1 MKAILFPL
9 SKIVLDDKEIR
20 LGMTKS
26 DVENVLGS
34 GETYDESRY
43 YYQDELA
50 VDYSSK
56 DNTVEFIEFLGGPDG
71 EIQPEIYGVKAFQVD
86 AEELLQLLSEQNGT
100 DIDDSEEESAAFR
113 NISVGIYRE
122 NYEDR
127 WETIGLGVKDY
138 YQE

>member
-9 SKIVLDDKEIR
+9 NKIVLDDKEIR

-86 AEELLQLLSEQNGT
+86 AEELLQLLSEKNGT

>member
-9 SKIVLDDKEIR
+9 NKIVLDDKEIR

-34 GETYDESRY
+34 GETYDELRY

-138 YQE
+138 YRE

>member
-1 MKAILFPL
+1 
-9 SKIVLDDKEIR
+9 
-20 LGMTKS
+20 MTKS

-100 DIDDSEEESAAFR
+100 DIDDSEEEFAAFR

-138 YQE
+138 YRE